1 MWKPQ
6 KFVGCWGVS
15 PRLPVEPLA
24 KSWVRHWS
32 GPAGMALNC
41 APSLWNPGH
50 APVGQCPESQLI
62 LVTPLL
68 AGFLGELVRDSY
80 EGVFLIKFHA
90 FDKNIAKKFKFRSVL
105 FIVRNPY
112 DAFIAEYNRENTGGN
127 HLGILNEERFYSAG
141 TILSLVVYQ
150 N

>member
-1 MWKPQ
+1 M
-6 KFVGCWGVS
+6 
-15 PRLPVEPLA
+15 
-24 KSWVRHWS
+24 
-32 GPAGMALNC
+32 
-41 APSLWNPGH
+41 
-50 APVGQCPESQLI
+50 
-62 LVTPLL
+62 
-68 AGFLGELVRDSY
+68 RDSY

-141 TILSLVVYQ
+141 TILSLVGYQ
-150 N
+150 NEQPLSHAKSEQDSLKGPKIKKVLMFHSRDCKIKASVY